1 MKKISQ
7 IETGGRFLY
16 GGVEWVKLYAGDGTV
31 AISAEPVF
39 ERAFDEDNK
48 NDWRSSS
55 LRRELN
61 GAFLDALVAEGADRA
76 AFLDW
81 ESDLTADDGMTDY
94 GTATDKIALLSD
106 KLYRM
111 FRGII
116 PRVDA
121 WCWNLTPWTCDA
133 SNSYDVRSVYSSGAM
148 DWGSAYYG
156 SIGVRPLCYLKS
168 EILVSVPGEDD
179 EEKNVEVAEEDRAQ
193 LVLIASDRI
202 LNALNEYPVEVWG
215 EALGAA
221 VASLFTSKQ
230 DAAQI
235 AQEDKSYPIEVK
247 RRTIRD
253 SIQVHRRLG
262 TKYAVEKALGA
273 VYPGTKVEEWF
284 EYGGDPYKFRVV
296 IGATEAGITADRQ
309 AAVLDRVRF
318 YKNLRSHLEAISYQ
332 IEKRTAVKVAAVHAI
347 GQRVEVYPYLA
358 RNMES
363 HGGFYCG
370 GYTQYGRKL
379 AVFPN
384 K

>member
-16 GGVEWVKLYAGDGTV
+16 GGVEWVKLYAGDGIV
-31 AISAEPVF
+31 AISTEPVF

-61 GAFLDALVAEGADRA
+61 G

-121 WCWNLTPWTCDA
+121 WCWNLTPWTCEA
-133 SNSYDVRSVYSSGAM
+133 SDSYNVRYVHSSGAVN
-148 DWGSAYYG
+148 WYGAYVG
-156 SIGVRPLCYLKS
+156 NGVRPLCYLKS

-235 AQEDKSYPIEVK
+235 AQEDKDKAAEV
-247 RRTIRD
+247 
-253 SIQVHRRLG
+253 
-262 TKYAVEKALGA
+262 
-273 VYPGTKVEEWF
+273 
-284 EYGGDPYKFRVV
+284 
-296 IGATEAGITADRQ
+296 
-309 AAVLDRVRF
+309 
-318 YKNLRSHLEAISYQ
+318 
-332 IEKRTAVKVAAVHAI
+332 
-347 GQRVEVYPYLA
+347 
-358 RNMES
+358 
-363 HGGFYCG
+363 
-370 GYTQYGRKL
+370 
-379 AVFPN
+379 
-384 K
+384 

>member
-133 SNSYDVRSVYSSGAM
+133 SNSCLVRNVISSGAM
-148 DWGSAYYG
+148 DWYYAYNG
-156 SIGVRPLCYLKS
+156 DSGVRPLCYLKS

-202 LNALNEYPVEVWG
+202 LNVLNEYPVEVWG
-215 EALGAA
+215 EALGAT
-221 VASLFTSKQ
+221 VASLFMSKQ

-235 AQEDKSYPIEVK
+235 AQEDKDKAAEV
-247 RRTIRD
+247 
-253 SIQVHRRLG
+253 
-262 TKYAVEKALGA
+262 
-273 VYPGTKVEEWF
+273 
-284 EYGGDPYKFRVV
+284 
-296 IGATEAGITADRQ
+296 
-309 AAVLDRVRF
+309 
-318 YKNLRSHLEAISYQ
+318 
-332 IEKRTAVKVAAVHAI
+332 
-347 GQRVEVYPYLA
+347 
-358 RNMES
+358 
-363 HGGFYCG
+363 
-370 GYTQYGRKL
+370 
-379 AVFPN
+379 
-384 K
+384 

>member
-133 SNSYDVRSVYSSGAM
+133 SGSYGVRNVNSSGALSWF
-148 DWGSAYYG
+148 DAYDGYN
-156 SIGVRPLCYLKS
+156 GVRPLCYLKS

-179 EEKNVEVAEEDRAQ
+179 AEEDTDDRAEA
-193 LVLIASDRI
+193 VIAASDEI
-202 LNALNEYPVEVWG
+202 LHVLNEYPVEVWD

-235 AQEDKSYPIEVK
+235 AQEDKDKAAEV
-247 RRTIRD
+247 
-253 SIQVHRRLG
+253 
-262 TKYAVEKALGA
+262 
-273 VYPGTKVEEWF
+273 
-284 EYGGDPYKFRVV
+284 
-296 IGATEAGITADRQ
+296 
-309 AAVLDRVRF
+309 
-318 YKNLRSHLEAISYQ
+318 
-332 IEKRTAVKVAAVHAI
+332 
-347 GQRVEVYPYLA
+347 
-358 RNMES
+358 
-363 HGGFYCG
+363 
-370 GYTQYGRKL
+370 
-379 AVFPN
+379 
-384 K
+384 

>member
-1 MKKISQ
+1 MKKLA
-7 IETGGRFLY
+7 ELKPGDRFMY
-16 GGVEWVKLYAGDGTV
+16 GGVEWVKFEDIGAGTLCL
-31 AISAEPVF
+31 AAEPVF
-39 ERAFDEDNK
+39 LRAFDEENC
-48 NDWRSSS
+48 NDWRKSS

-121 WCWNLTPWTCDA
+121 WCWNLTPWTCGA
-133 SNSYDVRSVYSSGAM
+133 SRSFGVRSVNSSGAM
-148 DWGSAYYG
+148 NWHNACRGNY
-156 SIGVRPLCYLKS
+156 GVRPLCYLKS

-193 LVLIASDRI
+193 LILIASDRI

-235 AQEDKSYPIEVK
+235 AQEDKDKAAEV
-247 RRTIRD
+247 
-253 SIQVHRRLG
+253 
-262 TKYAVEKALGA
+262 
-273 VYPGTKVEEWF
+273 
-284 EYGGDPYKFRVV
+284 
-296 IGATEAGITADRQ
+296 
-309 AAVLDRVRF
+309 
-318 YKNLRSHLEAISYQ
+318 
-332 IEKRTAVKVAAVHAI
+332 
-347 GQRVEVYPYLA
+347 
-358 RNMES
+358 
-363 HGGFYCG
+363 
-370 GYTQYGRKL
+370 
-379 AVFPN
+379 
-384 K
+384 